1 MQINLHSQV
10 DQDTSQ
16 DDVFTKSVK
25 QRVEPGEGFGDYS
38 KICESS
44 YNPSY
49 AIVESSKAKILQ
61 FDRKNIENL
70 VKKLARS
77 AKFEGLIKFITS
89 VIPSFAKMSAIARDR
104 MGRCF
109 TERHYL
115 PGMSIVKEGDV

>member
-1 MQINLHSQV
+1 M
-10 DQDTSQ
+10 
-16 DDVFTKSVK
+16 
-25 QRVEPGEGFGDYS
+25 VEPGEGFGDYS
-38 KICESS
+38 KVCGMKYE
-44 YNPSY
+44 PCY

-61 FDRKNIENL
+61 FDRKHIDNL

-109 TERHYL
+109 TERFYL
-115 PGMSIVKEGDV
+115 PGMYIVKEGDV